1 MTTPRHAARRTLA
14 RIVAVVAVVMAAMV
28 PMTSAQA
35 TPIWTSSQWVRGHV
49 AVDYWTYCSGPLNCF
64 PYTLRQVEVDYRSAS
79 GPASAPHVGE
89 AFTIHAMTAIV
100 SPPIGLDAASFQM
113 NLLLPTG
120 VTPAIRSAAD
130 VKCVITDIS
139 NNQLSTSSFCA
150 TVTRNGVTWQV
161 PALNLLRSQIAH
173 VFIRVVA
180 SRTFSPPANADCGSD
195 AVIQTGVCLQ
205 MTSTQLSGSPQTLP
219 NPLVSWVPLRV
230 GASLA
235 PSRPGAPLAVTS
247 SPRNRA
253 AVVSWLP
260 PLSNGNATITRYMV
274 TASPGGRTCV
284 TTGARTCTVTGLNNR
299 ASYRFSVR
307 ATNRLGAGAPSAWSS
322 AMVVGT
328 PTAPRA
334 MKVTFP
340 TPGAIRLTWVGPA
353 SVGSGAVT
361 RYELRA
367 RGHAAG
373 SNVWSAW
380 QPSPTTWGSVGK
392 ALAYSD
398 SGAILGATY
407 QFQIRAVNGSGAGP
421 AASLVYVQAT

>member
-79 GPASAPHVGE
+79 GPAS
-89 AFTIHAMTAIV
+89 
-100 SPPIGLDAASFQM
+100 
-113 NLLLPTG
+113 
-120 VTPAIRSAAD
+120 
-130 VKCVITDIS
+130 
-139 NNQLSTSSFCA
+139 
-150 TVTRNGVTWQV
+150 
-161 PALNLLRSQIAH
+161 
-173 VFIRVVA
+173 
-180 SRTFSPPANADCGSD
+180 
-195 AVIQTGVCLQ
+195 
-205 MTSTQLSGSPQTLP
+205 
-219 NPLVSWVPLRV
+219 
-230 GASLA
+230 
-235 PSRPGAPLAVTS
+235 
-247 SPRNRA
+247 
-253 AVVSWLP
+253 
-260 PLSNGNATITRYMV
+260 
-274 TASPGGRTCV
+274 
-284 TTGARTCTVTGLNNR
+284 
-299 ASYRFSVR
+299 
-307 ATNRLGAGAPSAWSS
+307 
-322 AMVVGT
+322 
-328 PTAPRA
+328 
-334 MKVTFP
+334 
-340 TPGAIRLTWVGPA
+340 
-353 SVGSGAVT
+353 VGSGAVT